1 MKLIHSLAFAA
12 LASVSSLTLAAAPE
26 LKVSKSVDIAA
37 SADTVWS
44 NVKNFDAINKWH
56 PAFAKDEII
65 SGKNNVVGAER
76 LLTMGDG
83 GTIKEKLLGF
93 DDKGRT
99 FKYEILEGVLPVS
112 DYKST
117 ITVKSTGKDT
127 STATWSATFK
137 RKDTGPTPAA
147 NANDDT
153 ATKTVSGAYQ
163 AGLDNLKKISEAK

>member
-1 MKLIHSLAFAA
+1 MKFMHSLAFVA
-12 LASVSSLTLAAAPE
+12 LASASSLALAAAPQ

-44 NVKNFDAINKWH
+44 KVKNFDAINTWH
-56 PAFAKDEII
+56 PAFAKDQII

-93 DDKGRT
+93 DDKGRS

-117 ITVKSTGKDT
+117 ITVKSTGKNT

-137 RKDTGPTPAA
+137 RKDTGPNPAA
-147 NANDDT
+147 DANDET
-153 ATKTVSGAYQ
+153 ATKTISGAYQ
-163 AGLDNLKKISEAK
+163 AGLNNLKKISEAK

>member
-1 MKLIHSLAFAA
+1 MKLMHALAFAV
-12 LASVSSLTLAAAPE
+12 LAAGSSMALAAAPV

-37 SADTVWS
+37 PADTVWAK
-44 NVKNFDAINKWH
+44 VKNFDSINTWH
-56 PAFAKDEII
+56 PAFAKDQIT

-76 LLTMGDG
+76 LLTLGDG

-117 ITVKSTGKDT
+117 FSVKSTGKN
-127 STATWSATFK
+127 SSQATWSATFK
-137 RKDTGPTPAA
+137 RKDVGPKPAA
-147 NANDDT
+147 NADDET
-153 ATKTVSGAYQ
+153 ATKTISGAYQ

>member
-1 MKLIHSLAFAA
+1 MKLIHTLLFAVLAGG
-12 LASVSSLTLAAAPE
+12 SSLTFAAAPE
-26 LKVSKSVDIAA
+26 LKVSKSIDIAA
-37 SADTVWS
+37 SADTVWAK
-44 NVKNFDAINKWH
+44 VKNFDSINTWH

-93 DDKGRT
+93 DDKNRS
-99 FKYEILEGVLPVS
+99 FKYEIIEGVLPVS

-117 ITVKSTGKDT
+117 MSVKSTGKNT
-127 STATWSATFK
+127 SRATWSATFK
-137 RKDTGPTPAA
+137 RKDVSAKPAA
-147 NANDDT
+147 GADDDT
-153 ATKTVSGAYQ
+153 ATKTVNGAYQ